1 MPETLPIIHDAD
13 DPRLAPYLHM
23 RDRNL
28 RAEDGGARFLAEGR
42 MVVERAVTTGITLE
56 SVLVV
61 ASKADAMRALVP
73 ASTAVLACV
82 KEVMAEAAGFALHQG
97 VVAVGRVPAPV
108 TLRDVVA
115 RARAAGRAGTLVVC
129 PEVTNVDNVGLLIRV
144 AAGLGADAMVL
155 GPRCADPWYRR
166 AVRTSMGTVFSLP
179 TVRYGGLEAG
189 PGLNAA
195 PVLGADLAWLADGAG
210 YDLVATVIDADAPTL
225 DAFRRRDT
233 AQTGTAVLLGSEGYG
248 LDPSDVARCTRRVRI
263 PMHHGV
269 DSLNVA
275 VAAGIVLYEV
285 MRPRSTGGSR
295 ME

>member
-1 MPETLPIIHDAD
+1 MPASPSLISDPD
-13 DPRLAPYLHM
+13 DPRLEPYLRM

-42 MVVERAVTTGITLE
+42 MVVERAVATGIALE

-61 ASKADAMRALVP
+61 ASKADAVRELVP
-73 ASTAVLACV
+73 ATTAVLACA
-82 KEVMAEAAGFALHQG
+82 KDVMEQAAGFALHQG
-97 VVAVGRVPAPV
+97 IVAVGRVPAAP
-108 TLRDVVA
+108 TLREVVQG
-115 RARAAGRAGTLVVC
+115 ARAANRPGTLVVC

-179 TVRYGGLEAG
+179 VVRYPAG
-189 PGLNAA
+189 PTEDGFH
-195 PVLGADLAWLADGAG
+195 ADLAWLAQGAG
-210 YDLVATVIDADAPTL
+210 YDLVATVIDPDAPPL
-225 DAFRRRDT
+225 DRFARRDT
-233 AQTGTAVLLGSEGYG
+233 AETGTAVLLGSEGYG
-248 LDPSDVARCTRRVRI
+248 LDAGAVSRCTRRVRI

-285 MRPRSTGGSR
+285 MRPPGIKW
-295 ME
+295 E

>member
-1 MPETLPIIHDAD
+1 
-13 DPRLAPYLHM
+13 M

-42 MVVERAVTTGITLE
+42 MVVERAVATGIALE

-61 ASKADAMRALVP
+61 ASKAAAVRRLVP
-73 ASTAVLACV
+73 AATSVLACE
-82 KEVMAEAAGFALHQG
+82 KQVMEQAAGFALHQG
-97 VVAVGRVPAPV
+97 IEG
-108 TLRDVVA
+108 
-115 RARAAGRAGTLVVC
+115 ARAANRPGTLVVC

-179 TVRYGGLEAG
+179 VVRYPAG
-189 PGLNAA
+189 PTEDGFH
-195 PVLGADLAWLADGAG
+195 ADLAWLAQGAG
-210 YDLVATVIDADAPTL
+210 YDLVATVIDPDAPPL
-225 DAFRRRDT
+225 DRFARRDT
-233 AQTGTAVLLGSEGYG
+233 AETGTAVLLGSEGYG
-248 LDPSDVARCTRRVRI
+248 LDAGAVSRCTRRVRI

-285 MRPRSTGGSR
+285 TRPPGIKW
-295 ME
+295 E

>member
-1 MPETLPIIHDAD
+1 MKPRPSAPIRDAD

-28 RAEDGGARFLAEGR
+28 RAEHGGARFLAEGR
-42 MVVERAVTTGITLE
+42 MVVERAVAHGIELE

-61 ASKADAMRALVP
+61 ASKADAVRGLVP
-73 ASTAVLACV
+73 ASTRVLACA

-108 TLRDVVA
+108 SLRQVVA
-115 RARAAGRAGTLVVC
+115 DARAAGRPGTLVVC

-179 TVRYGGLEAG
+179 VVRYAVAG
-189 PGLNAA
+189 A
-195 PVLGADLAWLADGAG
+195 PRASGCGSDPAPDLDADLGWLADTAG
-210 YDLVATVIDADAPTL
+210 YDLVATVIDGDAPALDTL
-225 DAFRRRDT
+225 VRGDAPD
-233 AQTGTAVLLGSEGYG
+233 TGTAVLLGSEGYG
-248 LDPSDVARCTRRVRI
+248 LNAGDVARCTRRVRI

-285 MRPRSTGGSR
+285 MRPPP
-295 ME
+295 E